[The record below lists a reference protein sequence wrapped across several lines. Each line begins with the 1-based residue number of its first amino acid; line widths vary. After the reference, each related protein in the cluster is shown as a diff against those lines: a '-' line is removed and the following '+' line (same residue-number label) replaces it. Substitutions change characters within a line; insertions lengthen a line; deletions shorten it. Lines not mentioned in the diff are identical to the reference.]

1 MKTKTELDPAQAR
14 RRATRSLA
22 FTLTEIMV
30 SMTIFIMVISGV
42 VTCHMFGVR
51 MYEITKAK
59 LSASEDARRGL
70 TLLYEE
76 IRSGKIIRIGT
87 GDDASFARIT
97 NGLPQIGNAVQIYPT
112 TNQNYHIRYFWD
124 AEDRRLKRKPS
135 DSVSVAVIANFVS
148 NNLVFSAE
156 DFSGNVLT
164 SYDNNRVIGLMLQ
177 FYQVQY
183 PVAPIGPGG
192 VFDYYQLRTKIT
204 RRALE

>member
-1 MKTKTELDPAQAR
+1 MKIKADSSPGQAR
-14 RRATRSLA
+14 PRAIRSLA

-30 SMTIFIMVISGV
+30 SMAIFIMVISGV
-42 VTCHMFGVR
+42 VTSHLFGVR
-51 MYEITKAK
+51 LYEITKAK

-70 TLLYEE
+70 TLLYDEV
-76 IRSGKIIRIGT
+76 RSGKIIRIGK
-87 GDDASFARIT
+87 GDDLLFTRIT
-97 NGLPQIGNAVQIYPT
+97 NGLPQIGNAIQIYPT
-112 TNQNYHIRYFWD
+112 TNQNFYIRYFWD
-124 AEDRRLKRKPS
+124 NDDRRLKRKPS

-148 NNLVFSAE
+148 NQMVFSAE
-156 DFSGNVLT
+156 DFAGNVLT
-164 SYDNNRVIGLMLQ
+164 TYDNNRVIGLMLQ